1 MDDSPDKRQA
11 VPVPPG
17 VPPARRC
24 DPARVSADLKDGVLT
39 LLVGRAAP
47 EVATARKVPSGKG

>member
-1 MDDSPDKRQA
+1 MSRSRRA
-11 VPVPPG
+11 FRL
-17 VPPARRC
+17 PADA

-47 EVATARKVPSGKG
+47 EVATARKVPIGKG